1 MNERSSGQYV
11 TVFLLD
17 ESKARVNCEV
27 KLGDTL
33 ETKGLRSIEA
43 IICFYMCVAFFF
55 FFFF

>member
-55 FFFF
+55 FFL